1 MYHRRCFLAD
11 YVANPYTYAPLHAY
25 PRNFG
30 LDSMKEYLQK
40 EWRYNVAPKY
50 QHLFD
55 QWFQNL
61 TEQQKLYFQAYSLG
75 QKSPF

>member
-1 MYHRRCFLAD
+1 
-11 YVANPYTYAPLHAY
+11 
-25 PRNFG
+25 
-30 LDSMKEYLQK
+30 MKEYLQK

-50 QHLFD
+50 QHLFE

-75 QKSPF
+75 KKSPF

>member
-1 MYHRRCFLAD
+1 
-11 YVANPYTYAPLHAY
+11 
-25 PRNFG
+25 
-30 LDSMKEYLQK
+30 MKEYLQK

-50 QHLFD
+50 QHLFV